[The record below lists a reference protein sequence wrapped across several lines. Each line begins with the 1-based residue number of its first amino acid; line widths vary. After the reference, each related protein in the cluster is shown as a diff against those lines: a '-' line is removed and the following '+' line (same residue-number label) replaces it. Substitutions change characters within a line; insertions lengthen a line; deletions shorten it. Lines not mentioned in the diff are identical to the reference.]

1 MTKRQNLDLNNLI
14 PSTLK
19 NETLS
24 SLVSNLFNRFLSEE
38 QSIFLD
44 GRVGKSVDGEPQIE
58 HDTLERSI
66 NTLVPA
72 INFSTGTETS
82 IFTFDDLKNRLDA
95 IGVNTAN
102 MHAWMAEQS
111 FNYSMPI
118 SYDKLIN
125 FSNYF
130 WVGGQQTTV
139 PAPSWN
145 SSLAPEYYVMQAP
158 AVSTGLNDW
167 QLYNFWVHRDDLD
180 GAGWNISESVQ
191 ATRPIIEYVSG
202 LQLNSS
208 IDARGNPN
216 DITPGSYIQRKTR
229 FNQIPQFDLFRYDD
243 THAGSTSGIFFYQED
258 PDFTVDAVLKRRVKT
273 TVDSDYIFSIG
284 NLDES
289 GRLLYYRVDG
299 QLLSTWR
306 PGPSSPLVV
315 NKKFSGGGGKSEELL
330 AITPAALADNQ
341 QWTLTATSSTKF
353 QITGTESGSVGT
365 ATVGISF
372 QCDDFT
378 ILISPGLEAF
388 MTGDSFSFDIFSSVA
403 PRYVKKLDSGDT
415 VNYPGGASS
424 DVVGEGAW
432 VSPIRLV
439 QNLERETRLE
449 ISYGDIIGHVRS
461 ILAAQEGFQGVSF
474 GSNNSRNIEFNSGY
488 GGTIKE
494 FSSNF
499 PLLVS
504 MLMQRDV
511 SPLTILD
518 FAEFQYNAAISS
530 IDQFLIN
537 GLADYLANNS
547 AIILSA
553 INPYSQDVLDLLD
566 AFETV
571 RANDENLKT
580 VFSDSSSPVKNW
592 PMTAPQAGL
601 GAAHQPGVAFD
612 NELGIY
618 TIVHHDGHISPIFER
633 DEQFDSMLTR
643 SAVTRSDGTVVAGV
657 ISSIAPSQPYARQ
670 LWINNSTFDL
680 KIFNVSYD
688 SDNPSTG
695 KLGDFWYK
703 RSTDEL
709 YEWNDSAK
717 VWAISALSKVD
728 RWTTIDT
735 ATIRNSLLLAIE
747 NKLYR
752 GVHPS
757 QELSIDVSAVADSE
771 IEFSKFSAKYQY
783 DRYAPAYDA
792 TDAFSWNYSRATV
805 PGLPTVPARWF
816 NIYKHYFDIPGLS
829 LPTSR
834 PNLEPWKLLGYDT
847 EPSSWAS
854 TWPTAMDMWH
864 YIRAVRSYYFGDRA
878 KNSTLTF
885 SDPDTDKGNISV
897 TLRSEPVI
905 LEKTVNAGVIERD
918 ISNTNLEYISYSELI
933 ALASTGDEEDS
944 IDLSLASDIQLFE
957 DSISIFNNGQL
968 IAPAPINYQFLWD
981 TKKILI
987 RNNAHGAGLPRPFSN
1002 ITVIFSP
1009 PITAKLSDFSELPE
1023 DIGLINADS
1032 VSIFD
1037 QGALNSLAANQVD
1050 TTENIDQPLESR
1062 IRFKNV
1068 FSPENS
1074 QDISKTYKIIFAP
1087 PIKDQTWTITATSPT
1102 KFSVTGTE
1110 SGLVGEATVGTT
1122 FMCDSFTADISS
1134 GVTAF
1139 DIGDIFSFKTAPL
1152 KTCTRIDSNS
1162 DVLLI
1167 PPYVSPLSPN
1177 SAEALLNSEP
1187 VGKSAG
1193 YTFGDDGPIEIVWK
1207 KSLEYRYGQ
1216 LRSYFK
1222 EFPLEFLD
1230 SGWGET
1236 YVTAGDNL
1244 RVERNLMTSLPA
1256 KKFLLHG
1263 ERLNIINK
1271 YSPEEVE
1278 KRFSFYNSTL
1288 PPAPPPTGPTPP
1300 APTPTPF

>member
-19 NETLS
+19 NETLT

-66 NTLVPA
+66 NTLIPA
-72 INFSTGTETS
+72 INFNTGTENN

-95 IGVNTAN
+95 IGVNTAS
-102 MHAWMAEQS
+102 MHTWMAEQS

-130 WVGGQQTTV
+130 WVGGQQTAV

-158 AVSTGLNDW
+158 TVSTGLNDW

-180 GAGWNISESVQ
+180 AAGWNISESVQ

-216 DITPGSYIQRKTR
+216 DLNPGNYIQRKTR
-229 FNQIPQFDLFRYDD
+229 FNQIPQFDLFRYDG

-273 TVDSDYIFSIG
+273 TADSDYIFSTG

-306 PGPSSPLVV
+306 PGPLSPVVVSKKFTGMGNNSRELLVV
-315 NKKFSGGGGKSEELL
+315 
-330 AITPAALADNQ
+330 IPAALADNQ
-341 QWTLTATSSTKF
+341 QWTLQALSPTQF
-353 QITGTESGSVGT
+353 DVTGTKSGSVGR
-365 ATVGISF
+365 ATVGIPF

-378 ILISPGLEAF
+378 LEISLGPEAF
-388 MTGDSFSFDIFSSVA
+388 ASGDSFSFNIFSSVA
-403 PRYVKKLDSGDT
+403 PRYIKKLDSGDV
-415 VNYPGGASS
+415 VNYPGGASA
-424 DVVGEGAW
+424 DVTAEGAW

-449 ISYGDIIGHVRS
+449 ISYGDIIEHVRS
-461 ILAAQEGFQGVSF
+461 ILASQEGFQGVSF

-499 PLLVS
+499 PLLAS
-504 MLMQRDV
+504 MLMQRDM

-530 IDQFLIN
+530 VDQFLIN
-537 GLADYLANNS
+537 ELADYLANHN

-553 INPYSQDVLDLLD
+553 INPYSQNVLDLLD
-566 AFETV
+566 AFEAV

-580 VFSDSSSPVKNW
+580 VFADSSSPVKNW
-592 PMTAPQAGL
+592 PMTAPQAGQSP
-601 GAAHQPGVAFD
+601 AYQPGVSFD

-618 TIVHHDGHISPIFER
+618 TIVHHDGHISAIFER
-633 DEQFDSMLTR
+633 DQQFDSRLAR
-643 SAVTRSDGTVVAGV
+643 STVTRSDGTVSAGV
-657 ISSIAPSQPYARQ
+657 ISPIAPSRPYAGQ
-670 LWINNSTFDL
+670 LWINNNSTFDL

-695 KLGDFWYK
+695 ELGDFWYK
-703 RSTDEL
+703 RSANEL

-717 VWAISALSKVD
+717 VWAISSLAKED
-728 RWTTIDT
+728 RWMTIDT

-757 QELSIDVSAVADSE
+757 QELSIDVSTVADSE

-783 DRYAPAYDA
+783 DKYAPAYDA
-792 TDAFSWNYSRATV
+792 TDAFSWNYSFADI
-805 PGLPTVPARWF
+805 PGLLTVPARWF
-816 NIYKHYFDIPGLS
+816 NVYKQYFDIPGLS
-829 LPTSR
+829 LPTCR
-834 PNLEPWKLLGYDT
+834 PNLEPWKLLGYNT
-847 EPSSWAS
+847 APSSWAS
-854 TWPTAMDMWH
+854 TWPDATDMWH
-864 YIRAVRSYYFGDRA
+864 YIRAARNYYFADRA

-885 SDPDTDKGNISV
+885 SGPDDNNNKGNISV
-897 TLRSEPVI
+897 VLRSEPAV
-905 LEKTVNAGVIERD
+905 LEKD
-918 ISNTNLEYISYSELI
+918 INTPNSNYINFSELAAPQDYGLI
-933 ALASTGDEEDS
+933 NM
-944 IDLSLASDIQLFE
+944 
-957 DSISIFNNGQL
+957 DSISIFSEGRLLAQSEYQIFTDLSKIHINDGATVPGQL
-968 IAPAPINYQFLWD
+968 TPLSSV
-981 TKKILI
+981 KI
-987 RNNAHGAGLPRPFSN
+987 
-1002 ITVIFSP
+1002 VFSP
-1009 PITAKLSDFSELPE
+1009 P
-1023 DIGLINADS
+1023 
-1032 VSIFD
+1032 V
-1037 QGALNSLAANQVD
+1037 
-1050 TTENIDQPLESR
+1050 
-1062 IRFKNV
+1062 
-1068 FSPENS
+1068 
-1074 QDISKTYKIIFAP
+1074 
-1087 PIKDQTWTITATSPT
+1087 KDQTWTLTAVTATD
-1102 KFSVTGTE
+1102 FNVIGSVDGP
-1110 SGLVGEATVGTT
+1110 VGVATVGST
-1122 FMCDSFTADISS
+1122 FSCNSFTANISS
-1134 GVTAF
+1134 GTSYF

-1167 PPYVSPLSPN
+1167 PPYVSALSSN
-1177 SAEALLNSEP
+1177 ASEALLNSEP

-1193 YTFGDDGPIEIVWK
+1193 YAFGDDGPIEIVWK

-1236 YVTAGDNL
+1236 YVTTGDNL

-1271 YSPEEVE
+1271 YSPEEVQ
-1278 KRFSFYNSTL
+1278 KRFFFYNSA
-1288 PPAPPPTGPTPP
+1288 PPAP
-1300 APTPTPF
+1300 APT